1 MRDER
6 PRARRAGLLVQ
17 SVGDEM
23 LVYDTERHRAHAL
36 NDSAAKIWKR
46 CDGETRLAEIA
57 IRLSEALQMPVTE
70 DFVRYGLAQL
80 REFHLLDEEAG
91 SMSRPESG
99 PSRRELIR
107 VGGLAALALP
117 LITSI
122 VAPVPAEAQSGPA
135 GTTGLTGLT
144 GATG

>member
-1 MRDER
+1 MRGEY
-6 PRARRAGLLVQ
+6 PRARRAGLLVET
-17 SVGDEM
+17 VGDEV

-46 CDGETRLAEIA
+46 CDGKTSAAEIA
-57 IRLSEALQMPVTE
+57 GGLSEALQMPVTE
-70 DFVRYGLAQL
+70 DFVRHGLAQL
-80 REFHLLDEEAG
+80 REFHLLDEPAG
-91 SMSRPESG
+91 SMSAPDSG

-122 VAPVPAEAQSGPA
+122 VAPVAAEAQSGGGS
-135 GTTGLTGLT
+135 GTTTST